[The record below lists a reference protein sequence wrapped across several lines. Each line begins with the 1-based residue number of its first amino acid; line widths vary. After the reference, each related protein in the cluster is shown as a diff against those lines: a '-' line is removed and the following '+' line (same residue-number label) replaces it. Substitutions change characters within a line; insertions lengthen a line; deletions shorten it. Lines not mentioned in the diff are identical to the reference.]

1 MITSFAI
8 FYDVEK
14 PNSFCKDI
22 ESLLSD
28 KGIWILEFSYLPL
41 MLKNL
46 TYDQICHEH
55 VTYYS
60 LTVFK
65 RIAEQNALK
74 ILKIKFN
81 EINGGS
87 IEVICAKK
95 ESNFKID
102 KKLILRTLEDEKKIN
117 KNSYL
122 RFNKR
127 ILKIK
132 NDLNLFFK
140 KNKNKKIIGYGAS
153 TKGNIVLN
161 QCEVSNKNLPF
172 ICDANKFKHNKYT
185 PGTNIKIISKE
196 KMRKLQPDFLLV
208 LIWPFRKE
216 VINQEIEYIKKGG
229 CLIFLLPRF
238 HVVNK
243 KNYTKFYKQ
252 SFKSLSYNY

>member
-102 KKLILRTLEDEKKIN
+102 KKLILKTLEDEKKIN

-122 RFNKR
+122 K
-127 ILKIK
+127 
-132 NDLNLFFK
+132 DLIK
-140 KNKNKKIIGYGAS
+140 KNLEN
-153 TKGNIVLN
+153 
-161 QCEVSNKNLPF
+161 
-172 ICDANKFKHNKYT
+172 
-185 PGTNIKIISKE
+185 
-196 KMRKLQPDFLLV
+196 
-208 LIWPFRKE
+208 
-216 VINQEIEYIKKGG
+216 
-229 CLIFLLPRF
+229 
-238 HVVNK
+238 
-243 KNYTKFYKQ
+243 
-252 SFKSLSYNY
+252 

>member
-1 MITSFAI
+1 
-8 FYDVEK
+8 
-14 PNSFCKDI
+14 
-22 ESLLSD
+22 
-28 KGIWILEFSYLPL
+28 

-102 KKLILRTLEDEKKIN
+102 KKLILRTNEDEKKIN

-140 KNKNKKIIGYGAS
+140 KNKNKKIFGYGAS

-172 ICDANKFKHNKYT
+172 ICDANKFKHNK
-185 PGTNIKIISKE
+185 
-196 KMRKLQPDFLLV
+196 
-208 LIWPFRKE
+208 
-216 VINQEIEYIKKGG
+216 
-229 CLIFLLPRF
+229 
-238 HVVNK
+238 
-243 KNYTKFYKQ
+243 
-252 SFKSLSYNY
+252 